1 MAKEVKVTKA
11 QVLEAIIALAKGE
24 EITVDTADIVEYAET
39 TIAQLA
45 AKAEKAKARA
55 AEKKANGD
63 ELKTAVAAVLT
74 DEYQTVEQIAAQIEG
89 EDITNAKIVARL
101 TALVKA
107 GEAHKTDIKVDNK
120 TRKAYAAGPATD
132 TEDAE

>member
-1 MAKEVKVTKA
+1 MAKEKFTKA
-11 QVLEAIIALAKGE
+11 QVLAAIIALAKGE
-24 EITVDTADIVEYAET
+24 DTDVNTADIIEYAET
-39 TIAQLA
+39 TIAQLEAKA
-45 AKAEKAKARA
+45 AKAKVRA

-63 ELKTAVAAVLT
+63 ELRAAVAAVLT

-89 EDITNAKIVARL
+89 EDVTNAKIIARL

-120 TRKAYAAGPATD
+120 TRKAYAAGPAPEE